1 MEQKWIP
8 VEERLP
14 DEHSSIFAKFNGT
27 NKWRPGMF
35 EKTSHNV
42 LVTAVD
48 EKGNEFVT
56 QAETLDGKWSLEIP
70 SFNAMCRVVAWMP
83 LPEPYRTAPPEP
95 HWKDRM
101 MNTFLGRR

>member
-1 MEQKWIP
+1 
-8 VEERLP
+8 
-14 DEHSSIFAKFNGT
+14 
-27 NKWRPGMF
+27 MF

-70 SFNAMCRVVAWMP
+70 SFNAMCRVVSWMP

-101 MNTFLGRR
+101 MNTFLGGR

>member
-14 DEHSSIFAKFNGT
+14 EEHSSAVFAQFKGT
-27 NKWRPGMF
+27 DKWRPDMF

-42 LVTAVD
+42 LVTAVG
-48 EKGNEFVT
+48 EKGKFVT
-56 QAETLDGKWSLEIP
+56 QSRTFDGKWALEIP
-70 SFNAMCRVVAWMP
+70 MFNAMCKVEAWMP
-83 LPEPYRTAPPEP
+83 LPEPYRTAPQEP

-101 MNTFLGRR
+101 MKTFLGGR

>member
-1 MEQKWIP
+1 MNTVLYLQNSREPI
-8 VEERLP
+8 
-14 DEHSSIFAKFNGT
+14 NGDLECL
-27 NKWRPGMF
+27 K
-35 EKTSHNV
+35 KTSHNV

-56 QAETLDGKWSLEIP
+56 WAKTLDGKWSLEIK

-101 MNTFLGRR
+101 MNTFLGGR